1 MLNKTLVNAVGI
13 EQKPIQNIQIMN
25 FLREIQV
32 TSYLVARVI
41 LPAKIAMSNLVWLPL
56 SNGQLIC

>member
-56 SNGQLIC
+56 STGQLIC